1 MLPGNKAEP
10 HRTCKA
16 GHSVVETCTFLIH
29 SERSTVVIR
38 LATAQPRWR
47 TAAALSR
54 HTPVTTQDL
63 NLSESY
69 QQVLH
74 IFQSDVGRGSLGK
87 RPARQRGWSTTE
99 MQGKVV
105 LLWRSSAQKNPKRM
119 PFLENC
125 RLTHR
130 TAAKQTRKSIHRM
143 LERNPG
149 RGSIQRWR
157 SVRQPDDTGRE
168 DEGPY

>member
-105 LLWRSSAQKNPKRM
+105 LLWRSSAQKKPE
-119 PFLENC
+119 ENAVSGKLSLDASNC
-125 RLTHR
+125 SEADTKKHPPDAREEPR
-130 TAAKQTRKSIHRM
+130 SRIDSEMAFSKTARRHGTR
-143 LERNPG
+143 G
-149 RGSIQRWR
+149 
-157 SVRQPDDTGRE
+157 
-168 DEGPY
+168 